1 MDSVEFKTAY
11 YTKLASAAPHLTQE
25 EYVDIHR
32 QYLEYH
38 GARNSDE
45 ILAIPIEEM
54 AEFTQHL
61 TKIIRGKETADG
73 GNCGLVEEMADVQ
86 ICIDSLKKY
95 FCITDE
101 QMQYAIDVKME
112 RFRLKLAAGTA

>member
-11 YTKLASAAPHLTQE
+11 YTKLASAPQHITQE
-25 EYVDIHR
+25 EYTDIHR
-32 QYLEYH
+32 QYLAYH
-38 GARNSDE
+38 GARNGDE

-54 AEFTQHL
+54 AELTQHL

-101 QMQYAIDVKME
+101 QMQYAIDIKMD
-112 RFRLKLAAGTA
+112 RIRLKLAAGTA

>member
-1 MDSVEFKTAY
+1 MDSIEFKTAY
-11 YTKLASAAPHLTQE
+11 YTKLASAHPHITQE
-25 EYVDIHR
+25 EYTDIHR
-32 QYLEYH
+32 QYLAYH

-54 AEFTQHL
+54 AELTQHL
-61 TKIIRGKETADG
+61 VKIIRGKETADG

-86 ICIDSLKKY
+86 ICLDNLKLY

-112 RFRLKLAAGTA
+112 RARLKLAAGTA